1 MKIGRLP
8 IVDYLMIAVGIAAL
22 VCTFLYPYS
31 TASCILSMLA
41 GFFGLI
47 YLTVGL
53 IIYFNNRV
61 KFDWHLVKGNYIMK
75 VVALVLLMPCSISL
89 VINMLHPVQVE
100 EFIYEDNLYVQQS
113 PVDSLVIA
121 HNDSLSVVVPL
132 YTRSKGT
139 LTTESPTLPK
149 EVKSRQE
156 NPPFLWGVYFHFMDP
171 GNQHMTSS
179 KDGRL
184 WAVLIAVLGVFLLNG
199 LLVSSIVGWIDSRKS
214 RWIKGEIHYDGLMKC
229 RRHYVV
235 IGGND
240 MSAGIIQQLFNR
252 DTVLKKPYV
261 LVLTS
266 RDVEGFRREL
276 FTVLTEEQQKR
287 IVIYYGSRTS
297 PEDIKS
303 LQLASALEVY
313 VLGEDPGQNDAESY
327 HDTMNMECIKLISHE
342 IADVERFKEVKV
354 KCKCENKNENGEEA
368 KENQIVVDDR
378 LVCRVMFE
386 YQTTFNIFQVTDID
400 GNKIKFMPFNYYE
413 KWAQNVLI
421 CRDLFSERADYKY
434 LPLEGV
440 NGIKYDDPHHVHL
453 VVIGMSRMGIAMA
466 IEAAHL
472 AHYPNFEEN
481 GIKTKITFIDK
492 NAAEEKDFFIGRFK
506 NLFELSSWKYGVACG
521 DILEWVNEEKANVP
535 EYLGDDFIDIEW
547 EFLHGSVETPAV
559 QQYLSEL
566 SADANTKLTIAVCL
580 PENSRAIAAAA
591 YLPDK
596 VYESDNTLQ
605 VLVYQRLNDELVR
618 QISENNKRYH
628 RQENGKCYKKMKA
641 FGMAS
646 KCYDFDL
653 VELSEF
659 LGDRIHKAYDIWR
672 EKNIKPVAS
681 KQEQTVD
688 STESK
693 PISAQ
698 MWSNQ
703 YNVHSMWT
711 KFRCVT
717 TSDNTIFNP
726 LTDDF
731 ADFEKEEMMTRLGKV
746 EHNRWVVEQLLLRY
760 RPLDDKEQADS
771 KIDND
776 DASSKLKDEYKKN
789 KYAHLDICSNEKL
802 KQVDFKM
809 ASLDIALISQLP
821 GAYKEYMEIKT
832 K

>member
-22 VCTFLYPYS
+22 VCTFLYPS
-31 TASCILSMLA
+31 SPASNILSMLA

-47 YLTVGL
+47 YLIVGL

-75 VVALVLLMPCSISL
+75 VVALVLLMPCTISL
-89 VINMLHPVQVE
+89 VISIFHPVQVE

-113 PVDSLVIA
+113 PADSLVIS
-121 HNDSLSVVVPL
+121 HKDSLSVVVPL
-132 YTRSKGT
+132 YTRNEGT
-139 LTTESPTLPK
+139 LTTECPTLP
-149 EVKSRQE
+149 EEIKSRQE

-240 MSAGIIQQLFNR
+240 MSAGVIQQLFNR
-252 DTVLKKPYV
+252 DTGFTRPYV
-261 LVLTS
+261 LILTS

-303 LQLASALEVY
+303 LQLDSALEVY
-313 VLGEDPGQNDAESY
+313 VLGEDPGQNDTESY
-327 HDTMNMECIKLISHE
+327 HDTMNMECLKLISRE
-342 IADVERFKEVKV
+342 IADVERFKE
-354 KCKCENKNENGEEA
+354 EKN
-368 KENQIVVDDR
+368 VDNR

-440 NGIKYDDPHHVHL
+440 NGIKYNDPHHVHL
-453 VVIGMSRMGIAMA
+453 VIIGMSRMGIAMA

-472 AHYPNFEEN
+472 AHYPNFHEQ

-506 NLFELSSWKYGVACG
+506 NLFELSTWKYGVACG
-521 DILEWVNEEKANVP
+521 DILEWVNENKASAP
-535 EYLGDDFIDIEW
+535 DYLGGDFIDIEW

-566 SADANTKLTIAVCL
+566 SDDDNTKLTIAVCL

-591 YLPDK
+591 YLPEK
-596 VYESDNTLQ
+596 VYESENTLQ
-605 VLVYQRLNDELVR
+605 VLVYQRLNDELVH

-628 RQENGKCYKKMKA
+628 REENKKRYKKMKA

-646 KCYDFDL
+646 KCYDSDL
-653 VELSEF
+653 VDLSEF
-659 LGDRIHKAYDIWR
+659 LVGRIDKAYKKWKT
-672 EKNIKPVAS
+672 ENIKPGTS
-681 KQEQTVD
+681 EQRQAD
-688 STESK
+688 DNTEGK
-693 PISAQ
+693 PVSAR

-703 YNVHSMWT
+703 YNIYSMWT

-717 TSDNTIFNP
+717 TSNNTIFNP

-731 ADFEKEEMMTRLGKV
+731 ADFEKKEMMTRLGKV

-760 RPLDDKEQADS
+760 RPLDAKEQEKV

-776 DASSKLKDEYKKN
+776 DASPDLKEEYKKK

-802 KQVDFKM
+802 KQVDFKVP
-809 ASLDIALISQLP
+809 SLDIALISELP
-821 GAYKEYMEIKT
+821 GAYKDYMEK
-832 K
+832 KQNDRSAD